1 LLEDLRRKTA
11 LPQRDGERQAT
22 DASSMT
28 AIRSLSLFMLAIIH
42 YSFSRRFAGHLGQ
55 RIGPL
60 LLKCLDPTWTMLL
73 LSGDNRTLPS
83 IG

>member
-1 LLEDLRRKTA
+1 
-11 LPQRDGERQAT
+11 
-22 DASSMT
+22 MT
-28 AIRSLSLFMLAIIH
+28 AIRSLSLLMLAIIH
-42 YSFSRRFAGHLGQ
+42 YSFSRRFAGHLGH
-55 RIGPL
+55 RIGPLL